1 MAQGNETKEILIVHL
16 QTSIL
21 FLLLILLILEA
32 KLTLKKEVLVKI
44 AKMEMEY
51 KIGTLYMCSFE
62 HSHYLQYYDNYNY

>member
-1 MAQGNETKEILIVHL
+1 VAQGNETKEILIVHL

-51 KIGTLYMCSFE
+51 EMGTRTCVNKKKNLEVS
-62 HSHYLQYYDNYNY
+62 